1 MNISDEEIN
10 ITIYS
15 TKSLLFND
23 TDISIK
29 KNRDPDFEVT
39 MGSFDGA
46 EWYRD
51 DVIRRD
57 VIRLFWICQRALS

>member
-23 TDISIK
+23 TDPDPD
-29 KNRDPDFEVT
+29 RDPDFEVT

-57 VIRLFWICQRALS
+57 VIRLFWICQRASS